1 MIGFVIQITIGRLLI
16 LEIETLRYLLLHFL
30 SLLFT
35 SIQQSNTVK
44 FIVSISFLTVFS
56 FHPRSYALIKDPMVS
71 PLAVGVVSSLNSTPN
86 ISPTLTFFLV
96 WSYQNITCDSLS
108 FARWNFGSF
117 AKPSRPSMI
126 WLLLFVQPHIC
137 LLSVLPSHHLTLAE
151 SAVLIH
157 LLILVQNIL
166 IIWTTYPCLNVWC
179 IPPHAVIF
187 RT

>member
-1 MIGFVIQITIGRLLI
+1 MPWLRTPWSLSQLL
-16 LEIETLRYLLLHFL
+16 E
-30 SLLFT
+30 S
-35 SIQQSNTVK
+35 
-44 FIVSISFLTVFS
+44 
-56 FHPRSYALIKDPMVS
+56 S
-71 PLAVGVVSSLNSTPN
+71 PHWIPLVTN

-108 FARWNFGSF
+108 FARWNFSSF

-137 LLSVLPSHHLTLAE
+137 LPSALPSHHLTLAE

-179 IPPHAVIF
+179 IPTHALIF
-187 RT
+187 RTYVAFSMNLLWVL